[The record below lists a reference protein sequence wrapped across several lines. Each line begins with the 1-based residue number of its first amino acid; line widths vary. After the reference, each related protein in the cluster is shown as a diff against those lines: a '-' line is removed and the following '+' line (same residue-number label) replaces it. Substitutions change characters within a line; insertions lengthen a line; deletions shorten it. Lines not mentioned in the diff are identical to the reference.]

1 MFLSVTSTG
10 NTGNTDSRG
19 RQNLFKAVFQ
29 MQGHMRIE
37 IYSVADFVLRVM
49 FLLSI

>member
-19 RQNLFKAVFQ
+19 RQKFFKAVFQ

-37 IYSVADFVLRVM
+37 IHSMAHFVLGVM
-49 FLLSI
+49 FY